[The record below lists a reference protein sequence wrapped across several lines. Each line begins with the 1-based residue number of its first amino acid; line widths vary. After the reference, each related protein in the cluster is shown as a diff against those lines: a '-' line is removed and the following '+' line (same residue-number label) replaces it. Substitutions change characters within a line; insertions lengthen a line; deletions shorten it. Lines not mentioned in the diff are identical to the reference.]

1 MTSLQTQQRAFLDY
15 IRRPH
20 AAKVPEG
27 FATERLAVYVEL
39 LYNKFD
45 ESLTACFPVIHSLL
59 SREEWRTLLLEF
71 VAEHRCRSPYY
82 RQIPDEFLQYLLHER
97 QSAGDKPF
105 LPELAHFEWL
115 ELQLSITEAAS
126 LPAKALTE
134 QQLMDQVPLF
144 TPVKQLQHYH
154 WPVQDISPTFQ
165 PKAPPTSP
173 THILGFR
180 DSYDQVQFIAL
191 NPTTA
196 RLVRLLCNGYTGRQ
210 ALDNLG
216 SGLDDTAFLQFLQFG
231 MQALTELHH
240 RGAIVDTRPARVSGV
255 HS

>member
-20 AAKVPEG
+20 AAEVPEG
-27 FATERLAVYVEL
+27 FAPERLAVYVKL

-45 ESLTACFPVIHSLL
+45 ESLTACLPVIHSIL
-59 SREEWRTLLLEF
+59 SRNEWRALLLEF
-71 VAEHRCRSPYY
+71 IAEHRCRSPYF
-82 RQIPDEFLQYLLHER
+82 RQIPDEFIQYLLHER
-97 QSAGDKPF
+97 QPAGDKPF
-105 LPELAHFEWL
+105 LGELAHFEWM
-115 ELQLSITEAAS
+115 ELQLSISEAAS
-126 LPAKALTE
+126 VPVKALTDR
-134 QQLMDQVPLF
+134 QLLDDVPLF
-144 TPVKQLQHYH
+144 TPVIQLLHYH
-154 WPVQDISPTFQ
+154 WPVQDIGPTFQ

-191 NPTTA
+191 NPATA

-216 SGLDDTAFLQFLQFG
+216 SGLDEAASMQFMRFG
-231 MQALTELHH
+231 LQALAELHH
-240 RGAIVDTRPARVSGV
+240 RSAIVDTRPANVSGA
-255 HS
+255 HL